1 MLGSLFPFKMVIF
14 RRARSSTRFCRR
26 SGASCGA
33 WWPRPGHGLRRSVAT
48 PNRPRGWWNR
58 TWTRTETSG
67 KMAKNGETMAKN
79 GEKWWKMAK
88 NGEKWQKLVK
98 QLVKIGEN
106 WWKLVNNWWKL
117 VKKWW
122 THGENQRE
130 QWDFRWNLIVIHI
143 FIVYFDGFWST
154 YIDLIWILNG
164 FMWMIHGSTTNL

>member
-1 MLGSLFPFKMVIF
+1 MVIF

-106 WWKLVNNWWKL
+106 WWTIGENWWKNGEHM
-117 VKKWW
+117 VKTK
-122 THGENQRE
+122 ENSGILDGI
-130 QWDFRWNLIVIHI
+130 WSWFIYSSCISMDFEVLI
-143 FIVYFDGFWST
+143 
-154 YIDLIWILNG
+154 
-164 FMWMIHGSTTNL
+164 